1 MKKRS
6 SIKKKIFVGASSA
19 TGTVR
24 DLKLTSVFT
33 ALLGSKCEFAQ
44 TVLSWES
51 DHSIKV
57 RISRTPL
64 TDHYEQEFC
73 VKAPIDFTFDLSTR
87 NATRVP

>member
-1 MKKRS
+1 MLTR
-6 SIKKKIFVGASSA
+6 FGRGLVFDSA
-19 TGTVR
+19 TGKVR

-33 ALLGSKCEFAQ
+33 ALFGSKCEFAQ
-44 TVLSWES
+44 TALGWGS

-73 VKAPIDFTFDLSTR
+73 VKEPVDFTFDLSTR
-87 NATRVP
+87 TATRAR